1 MNYSKDIFVK
11 DYFEIHKFYKNQ
23 YGNKVIILMQVGSFH
38 ECYGTNVD
46 GLGEDL
52 FKVGEYLNVLVTKKN
67 KNKELSRS
75 NPRMI
80 GFPIYTIDDWVE
92 KLIKIDYTVIVIDQ
106 TTTPPNP
113 KREITGIYSP
123 TTYLEKNSN
132 YSESKSTN
140 LICIYIDALRIKSL
154 KVQKI
159 PLLCIG
165 MACYDLTTGDG
176 CVYQTVSN
184 DNDYM
189 YALDDAIRWLE
200 NYPPCEVILD
210 FSKNLSKYIENN
222 NKINNLSL
230 NEIIAYL
237 NLNENNHKLY
247 KIHNLEKLVNISY
260 QKTLIDKV
268 FKSSQIN
275 CIEEL
280 GLQYYNQ
287 ALLALSSLLDYTI
300 NHQPILVYKLN
311 KPVYYSNKEKLFL
324 GNKSLEQL
332 DVLPEKNKPISLFE
346 VIDFTKT
353 ILGKRYLKSI
363 LSNPYA
369 NEEKI
374 NFNYNLISKLLELN
388 ISKDIGE
395 FLSDICDLNKLN
407 RRLKLEKIHPF
418 ELYNIYLSIQK
429 ILELV
434 DYIENYKELNEM
446 LNYKKENINLLR
458 LFIEYIENTFDLDYI
473 SNLNFINYK
482 DESFNFI
489 KNKKYTKI
497 SELEEGIKIGDNFMV
512 LLMNEFTKIIES
524 CGEKRFMKKD
534 NSSLVILKYNDQ
546 SGHYFTVTKIRG
558 KKLKEGLLKSNGI
571 KLGNQKIDI
580 DNLEF
585 IDMPRSSTTKIF
597 CKEMKKISSNVV
609 DLKSQLANEIKNIFY
624 EEIKIIINNYS
635 ESLEYFTN
643 KISFLDFINS
653 GALCAEKLGYSRPQI
668 VNYSNSFI
676 DVENIR
682 HPIVEAIN
690 EDICYQ
696 PHNLSLGKDI
706 NGILLYGINSSGK
719 STLMK
724 AIGLN
729 IILAQ
734 IGYYTAS
741 TKFHYY
747 PYNNLFTRIVGTDN
761 IFRGMSSF
769 MVEMVELMS
778 ILKRNDKNTLV
789 LGDEICRGT
798 EEKSANIIVAYMLET
813 LQESKSTFITATHLH
828 MISELPTVQKLER
841 VKAMHLKVNYDDQNE
856 TLIYSREL
864 VDGQG
869 DKYYGVQVAKY
880 LMKNDN
886 FNKRTKELELEFEK
900 INVKQ
905 STYNKK
911 NWKDCC
917 AICESK
923 NNLETHH
930 INFQKDCKS
939 NLVIDKPHIKKNNN
953 YNLVTL
959 CTSCHDK
966 VDVDLIVIDG
976 WLDTTDGRKLDYHF
990 NDKKSNN
997 KKYKNIDIDV
1007 INKFKGKTL
1016 KEAKMLLKNNKIEI
1030 STNTISKI
1038 WNNKY

>member
-1 MNYSKDIFVK
+1 MNYSKEIFVK
-11 DYFEIHKFYKNQ
+11 DYFDIHHFYKKQ
-23 YGNKVIILMQVGSFH
+23 YGNRVIILMQVGSFH
-38 ECYGTNVD
+38 ECYGTNLD
-46 GLGEDL
+46 GLGEEL
-52 FKVGEYLNVLVTKKN
+52 FKVGEYLNVIITKKN
-67 KNKELSRS
+67 KNKELSKS
-75 NPRMI
+75 NPRMM

-106 TTTPPNP
+106 TTKPPIP

-132 YSESKSTN
+132 YCETRSTN
-140 LICIYIDALRIKSL
+140 LICIYIDALRLKSL
-154 KVQKI
+154 KIHKTPI
-159 PLLCIG
+159 LCIG
-165 MACYDLTTGDG
+165 MACYDLTTGEG
-176 CVYQTVSN
+176 SVYETVSN

-189 YALDDAIRWLE
+189 FALDDTIRWLE
-200 NYPPCEVILD
+200 NYPPCEVILN
-210 FSKNLSKYIENN
+210 FSKNLEKYTGS
-222 NKINNLSL
+222 NKINNLTM

-247 KIHNLEKLVNISY
+247 KIHNLDKLINISF
-260 QKTLIDKV
+260 QKDLINKIFSTSNV
-268 FKSSQIN
+268 C
-275 CIEEL
+275 CIDEL
-280 GLQYYNQ
+280 NLQYYNY
-287 ALLALSSLLDYTI
+287 ARLALVGLLDYTI
-300 NHQPILVYKLN
+300 NHQSILVYKLQ
-311 KPVYYSNKEKLFL
+311 KPKYYSNKDKLFL

-332 DVLPEKNKPISLFE
+332 DVLPEKNKPLSLFE
-346 VIDFTKT
+346 VINFTKT

-369 NEEKI
+369 NIEKI
-374 NFNYNLISKLLELN
+374 NFNYNLIDNILSLN
-388 ISKDIGE
+388 IGKEIGE
-395 FLSDICDLNKLN
+395 HLSDICDLNKLN
-407 RRLKLEKIHPF
+407 RRLKLEKIQPF
-418 ELYNIYLSIQK
+418 ELYNIFLSVQN

-434 DYIENYKELNEM
+434 LFLENYNDLFKLLLINKDHIESIEKFTNYIEEVFD
-446 LNYKKENINLLR
+446 LNY
-458 LFIEYIENTFDLDYI
+458 I
-473 SNLNFINYK
+473 SSLNFINYK
-482 DESFNFI
+482 EESFNFI
-489 KNKKYTKI
+489 KKKKYKKLI
-497 SELEEGIKIGDNFMV
+497 ELEEGIKIKDNFMEI
-512 LLMNEFTKIIES
+512 LMSKFTKIIENCS
-524 CGEKRFMKKD
+524 EKRFMKKD
-534 NSSLVILKYNDQ
+534 NKSLVILKYNEQ
-546 SGHYFTVTKIRG
+546 SGHYFTVTKIRC
-558 KKLKEGLLKSNGI
+558 KKLKEGLKSNSI
-571 KLGNQKIDI
+571 TIGNINISID
-580 DNLEF
+580 DLEF

-624 EEIKIIINNYS
+624 EEVKIIIEKFS

-643 KISFLDFINS
+643 KISFIDFINS
-653 GALCAEKLGYSRPQI
+653 GALGAKKLGYSKPKI
-668 VNYSNSFI
+668 INNTNSFI
-676 DVENIR
+676 DVEGIR
-682 HPIVEAIN
+682 HPIVEVIN
-690 EDICYQ
+690 EDLCYQ
-696 PHNLSLGKDI
+696 PHNLILGKDI

-724 AIGLN
+724 ALGLN

-734 IGYYTAS
+734 IGYYTSS

-747 PYNNLFTRIVGTDN
+747 PYNNLFTRIVGNDN

-798 EEKSANIIVAYMLET
+798 EEKSANIIVAYMLEL
-813 LQESKSTFITATHLH
+813 LQDSKSTFITATHLH
-828 MISELPTVQKLER
+828 MISELPSVQNLER
-841 VKAMHLKVNYDDQNE
+841 VKAMHLKVKYDDKNE

-880 LMKNDN
+880 LMKNDH

-911 NWKDCC
+911 NWKISC

-959 CTSCHDK
+959 CTNCHDK
-966 VDVDLIVIDG
+966 VDVNLIIIKG
-976 WLDTTDGRKLDYHF
+976 WLDTSDGRKLDYYF
-990 NDKKSNN
+990 NEKKTNN
-997 KKYKNIDIDV
+997 KKYKINDIDL
-1007 INKFKGKTL
+1007 INQFKGKTL
-1016 KEAKMLLKNNKIEI
+1016 KEAKILLKQNKLDI